1 MILTHYFPS
10 DLLQISNLD
19 ELSKSITKYSPEKQK
34 KIAEQLSN
42 YSGRAL
48 RRFDPDQFENYIK
61 RRNQTEK
68 WLYNAFLEIGGYP
81 VSQHPFYCVL
91 GENKYLYHDFG
102 ENTVALQ
109 LDTAEISEYH
119 LSFTLGDSVG
129 IYFSSAPKRIYT
141 LKQISSLLADT
152 TYIKKQM
159 QHLNRY
165 HQYIE
170 AQLWSTK
177 YIPNAKIIKNYPL
190 LIHYIFISYIFQQN

>member
-91 GENKYLYHDFG
+91 GENKYLY
-102 ENTVALQ
+102 LP
-109 LDTAEISEYH
+109 L
-119 LSFTLGDSVG
+119 
-129 IYFSSAPKRIYT
+129 
-141 LKQISSLLADT
+141 
-152 TYIKKQM
+152 
-159 QHLNRY
+159 RY
-165 HQYIE
+165 
-170 AQLWSTK
+170 
-177 YIPNAKIIKNYPL
+177 NG
-190 LIHYIFISYIFQQN
+190 